1 MTPQLLLARA
11 GETAGRSASPDRMG
25 SDRRSRASVGTLPAT
40 YPPHPTVQTFRNWF
54 AGIRCP
60 AFDQQRR
67 SSFRDVADRDDGCAP
82 GESFPAPFAIHVRQ
96 MPAGQ
101 GRRGPTDTGM
111 ACTPMCNTGSGNPLR
126 HTVVNRILHDTPSA
140 RAARPHRCPANDR
153 WQCMPRCPLDGSPEG
168 SIAQGRTTARGQ
180 RGSSDETAMI
190 SRRRPGGAIPTGNA
204 TNGARR

>member
-1 MTPQLLLARA
+1 
-11 GETAGRSASPDRMG
+11 MG
-25 SDRRSRASVGTLPAT
+25 SDRRSRASVGTLPVA

-82 GESFPAPFAIHVRQ
+82 GESFPAPFAIHARQ
-96 MPAGQ
+96 MPTGQ

-111 ACTPMCNTGSGNPLR
+111 ACTPKCNTGTGIDAHGRPSHASWTRRLPGPLA
-126 HTVVNRILHDTPSA
+126 HIVA
-140 RAARPHRCPANDR
+140 RRTIAGVSRRDAR
-153 WQCMPRCPLDGSPEG
+153 LDGSPEG
-168 SIAQGRTTARGQ
+168 SIVQGRTTPRGQ
-180 RGSSDETAMI
+180 RGSSAETAMI
-190 SRRRPGGAIPTGNA
+190 SRRRPRDPHPTGNA